1 MIRTALIGYGA
12 AAQTFHHPLIAA
24 CAGLQLA
31 AIVSRSQSFAD
42 IPVYRDTD
50 SLLGEADI
58 TLAVISTPNDSHYPL
73 AKQCLMAKKHVVLE
87 KPMALSLQEAQ
98 ELFAIARENGVLLS
112 VFHNR
117 RLDGD
122 FLTIQQLIASK
133 RLGDIRTFRSHWD
146 RYRPEV
152 RQRWRED
159 GRAGS
164 GIWYDLAPHLI
175 DQVLLLFGMP
185 ESLTATIRAIRPQSK
200 SPDYA
205 HVALHYADK
214 EILLHTSP
222 YTCAPNPRFI
232 IEGDAGNFRKYGLDG
247 QEAQLKA
254 GMHPHDAAFG
264 IEDPAHFGTLY
275 HPDGKT
281 ETIATQRGRFT
292 DYYANVTAAIYGA
305 SELAVKPTEALD
317 VLRVM
322 LLAQESAAQG
332 KTLYLQYS
340 HA

>member
-24 CAGLQLA
+24 CADLQLA

-58 TLAVISTPNDSHYPL
+58 TLAVISTPNDSHYPI
-73 AKQCLMAKKHVVLE
+73 AKQCLIAKKHVVLE
-87 KPMALSLQEAQ
+87 KPVALTLQEAQ
-98 ELFAIARENGVLLS
+98 ELFAIAQANGVLLS
-112 VFHNR
+112 IFHNR

-122 FLTIQQLIASK
+122 FLTVQQLIVGK
-133 RLGDIRTFRSHWD
+133 RLGNIHTFRSHWD
-146 RYRPEV
+146 RFRPEV

-175 DQVLLLFGMP
+175 DQALLLFGMP
-185 ESLTATIRAIRPQSK
+185 EALTATIRAIRPH
-200 SPDYA
+200 SPSSDYA

-222 YTCAPNPRFI
+222 YTCAPTPRFI
-232 IEGDAGNFRKYGLDG
+232 IEGDGGNFRKYGLDG
-247 QEAQLKA
+247 QEMQLKA
-254 GMHPHDAAFG
+254 GMHPHDEAFG
-264 IEDPAHFGTLY
+264 LDDPAHFGTLY
-275 HPDGKT
+275 HPDGKQ
-281 ETIATQRGRFT
+281 ETIATVRGRFT
-292 DYYANVTAAIYGA
+292 DYYANVAEAVRGESA
-305 SELAVKPTEALD
+305 LAVKAQEALD
-317 VLRVM
+317 VMRVM
-322 LLAQESAAQG
+322 LLAQESAVQG
-332 KTLYLQYS
+332 KRLFL
-340 HA
+340 